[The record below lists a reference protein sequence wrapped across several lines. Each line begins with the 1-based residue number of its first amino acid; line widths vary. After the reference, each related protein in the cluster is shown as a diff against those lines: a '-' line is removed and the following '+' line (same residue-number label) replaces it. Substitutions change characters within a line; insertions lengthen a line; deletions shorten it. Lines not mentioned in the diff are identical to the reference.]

1 MIHQNKITI
10 STASQRRRWPAVNN
24 LILSYILHL
33 IYLKLIIK
41 YEKVVSKFQK
51 WNHLF
56 KLNYLYILSL
66 PSGFK
71 YNNIY
76 VLLFIVVLTVN
87 SILFTSGFLD
97 NIILSSPLHIIL
109 IVLVVLY
116 LLFIMFNLYIR
127 LYNVL
132 FRALSYHIC
141 KKYDPKSNFLRLCT
155 YYYLYN
161 IL

>member
-1 MIHQNKITI
+1 MNNQKKITI
-10 STASQRRRWPAVNN
+10 NN

-33 IYLKLIIK
+33 IYLKFIIK
-41 YEKVVSKFQK
+41 YEKVVSKLQK

-56 KLNYLYILSL
+56 KYNYLYILSL

-116 LLFIMFNLYIR
+116 LLFI
-127 LYNVL
+127 
-132 FRALSYHIC
+132 
-141 KKYDPKSNFLRLCT
+141 
-155 YYYLYN
+155 
-161 IL
+161 

>member
-1 MIHQNKITI
+1 MH
-10 STASQRRRWPAVNN
+10 
-24 LILSYILHL
+24 HL
-33 IYLKLIIK
+33 MLVYV
-41 YEKVVSKFQK
+41 Y
-51 WNHLF
+51 
-56 KLNYLYILSL
+56 YLYILSL

-161 IL
+161 IEYRYTYILEIYRPQETSV